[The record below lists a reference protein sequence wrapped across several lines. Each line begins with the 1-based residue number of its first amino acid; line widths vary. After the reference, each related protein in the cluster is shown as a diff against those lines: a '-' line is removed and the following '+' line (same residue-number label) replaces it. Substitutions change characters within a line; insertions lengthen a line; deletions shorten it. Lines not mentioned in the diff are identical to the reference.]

1 MQIALQRVDE
11 EKVGVTRVRRCSF
24 DTKGYS

>member
-11 EKVGVTRVRRCSF
+11 EKVGVTRVRRCISE
-24 DTKGYS
+24 TKGYS